1 MPTITCIGPDSPRRR
16 VIRIDLTGCYAG
28 QIGDRQDDG
37 QGGAALVIRLDVV
50 GDPGQDQGIV
60 SVDCLKRQLVSL
72 RLITIY

>member
-1 MPTITCIGPDSPRRR
+1 MFTIPYIGLNSPRRR
-16 VIRIDLTGCYAG
+16 VVGIDLTGCYAR